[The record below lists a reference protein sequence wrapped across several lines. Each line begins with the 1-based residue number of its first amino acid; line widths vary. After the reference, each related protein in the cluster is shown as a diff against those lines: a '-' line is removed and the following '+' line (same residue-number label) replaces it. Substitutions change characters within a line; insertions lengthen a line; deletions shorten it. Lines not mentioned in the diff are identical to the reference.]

1 VAYFPEYEPEHSR
14 PRLGR
19 GWIGWLLIALVV
31 TGSLVATTLP
41 TDQAIE
47 QPGPVYDTLGTTQID
62 GEDVPLVDIP
72 METIYP
78 TTGSL
83 DMLTVQT
90 LGTPEHPARVSD
102 IIGAWLDKSKAI
114 VPLTD
119 LYPEGTT
126 SEQSTELGQQQMK
139 QSQQEAIA
147 AALTVLG
154 RDYTESI
161 SVFSAQPDG
170 PSDGILQKDDVLQA
184 INGVPITSLDVLRD
198 ALLANG
204 ADTPANLD
212 VLRDGAVTSVTVT
225 PGLSDSDTPTPVL
238 GVEILTDYNFPFE
251 VQIQLDQVGGPSA
264 GQMFALAIIDK
275 LTPGALTGGNV
286 VAGTGTI
293 TADGTVGA
301 IGGIRQKMYAAVGA
315 GAHYFLAPSSN
326 CAEVTGHVPNGLQV
340 FAVDDLAESM
350 TVLNT
355 LSTGASTSML
365 ATCPEQ

>member
-1 VAYFPEYEPEHSR
+1 MAYFPEYEPEHSR

-19 GWIGWLLIALVV
+19 GWIGWLLIAIVV
-31 TGSLVATTLP
+31 TGSLAATALP

-102 IIGAWLDKSKAI
+102 VIGAWLDKSKAV

-126 SEQSTELGQQQMK
+126 SEQSTELGELQMK
-139 QSQQEAIA
+139 QSQQDAIA
-147 AALTVLG
+147 AALRVLG
-154 RDYTESI
+154 RDYTETI
-161 SVFSAQPDG
+161 TVYSAQADG
-170 PSDGILQKDDVLQA
+170 PSDGVLQKDDVLQT
-184 INGVPITSLDVLRD
+184 INDVPITSLDVLRA
-198 ALLANG
+198 ALVANG
-204 ADTPANLD
+204 SEVPARLD
-212 VLRDGAVTSVTVT
+212 ILRDGKVESVTVT
-225 PGLSDSDTPTPVL
+225 PGLSVTEPPAPVL

-251 VQIQLDQVGGPSA
+251 VQIQIDQVGGPSA

-286 VAGTGTI
+286 IAGTGTI
-293 TADGTVGA
+293 SADGTVGA
-301 IGGIRQKMYAAVGA
+301 IGGIRQKMYAAAGA
-315 GAHYFLAPSSN
+315 GADYFLAPTSN
-326 CAEVTGHVPNGLQV
+326 CNEVTGHVPNDLQV
-340 FAVDDLAESM
+340 FAVDDIAESVA
-350 TVLNT
+350 VLNT
-355 LSTGASTSML
+355 LSTGASTSL
-365 ATCPEQ
+365 LSTCPTE